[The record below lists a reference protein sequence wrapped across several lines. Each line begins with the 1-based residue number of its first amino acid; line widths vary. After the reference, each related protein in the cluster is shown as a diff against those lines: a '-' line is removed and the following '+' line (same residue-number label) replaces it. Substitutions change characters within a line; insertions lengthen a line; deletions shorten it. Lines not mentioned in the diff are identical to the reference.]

1 MFTKIKDA
9 HLVPMSGKRPTQ
21 LISLQHQWEK
31 KRNNIFQIYYVYM
44 FQISVSVS
52 AKYWCINQYLVEKEA
67 EIWNISTTNEIV

>member
-44 FQISVSVS
+44 FQ
-52 AKYWCINQYLVEKEA
+52 KYWCINQYLVEKEA